1 MSAALASLAAC
12 LACLAA
18 PVGAPAATDHFETDP
33 FAARAG
39 AYVVGVN
46 FTFKRAARDAEVTF
60 AGRSTTVRGVEHA
73 PRAFYATVNSSRG
86 LRVGRMYRMTL
97 TWRAPSGRRTVTRR
111 LYLHR
116 RFPGGR
122 G

>member
-1 MSAALASLAAC
+1 MRTTLLTLAAA

-18 PVGAPAATDHFETDP
+18 PAASAAAEHFETDP

-46 FTFKRAARDAEVTF
+46 FTFKRSARDPKLTF
-60 AGRSTTVRGVEHA
+60 AGRSTRVRGVEHA
-73 PRAFYATVNSSRG
+73 PRAFYATVSSSRG

-97 TWRAPSGRRTVTRR
+97 TWRTASGSRSVARR

-116 RFPGGR
+116 RFPAGR

>member
-1 MSAALASLAAC
+1 MRTALISLAAA

-18 PVGAPAATDHFETDP
+18 PVCAAAAEHFETAP
-33 FAARAG
+33 FAARSG

-46 FTFKRAARDAEVTF
+46 FTFKRSARDPKVTF
-60 AGRSTTVRGVEHA
+60 AGRSTRVRGVEHA

-97 TWRAPSGRRTVTRR
+97 TWRAASGTRTVTRR

>member
-1 MSAALASLAAC
+1 MSTALASVAVG

-18 PVGAPAATDHFETDP
+18 PLPAAAADHFETDP
-33 FAARAG
+33 FAARAA

-46 FTFKRAARDAEVTF
+46 FTFKRAARDAKVTF
-60 AGRSTTVRGVEHA
+60 AGRSTRVRPVAHA

-86 LRVGRMYRMTL
+86 LRVGRMYRVML
-97 TWRAPSGRRTVTRR
+97 SWRSSSGPRTVTQR

>member
-1 MSAALASLAAC
+1 MRNGFASLAVG

-18 PVGAPAATDHFETDP
+18 PAASAAAAGHFETDP

-39 AYVVGVN
+39 AYGVGVN
-46 FTFKRAARDAEVTF
+46 FTFKRTARDAKVTF
-60 AGRSTTVRGVEHA
+60 AGRSTRVRPVAHA

-86 LRVGRMYRMTL
+86 LRVGRMYRVTL
-97 TWRAPSGRRTVTRR
+97 SWRSPSGPRTVTRR

-116 RFPGGR
+116 RFPGGT